1 MRTYVAQ
8 PGSHVARP
16 GSYVARPGS
25 RVRVVAL
32 GVALLLA
39 AILTVAAGPQQPATI
54 WPTSGWARATP
65 ESQGLSAVALASL
78 DTEIKTGAYG
88 NVDRMVV
95 IKGGRLVFDG
105 RYARDYREISRG
117 RTGPLGCGEG
127 CADASWM
134 HEFNYYHPNWHP
146 YYQGRDVHSL
156 QSVTKSIAA
165 TAIGI
170 ALGRGEIKSLD
181 LPFMQFFK
189 DRKVPGADP
198 RLYRATVRDVLTMR
212 SGIEWHE
219 QDRPLDDT
227 NTTVQLEKSRDW
239 IAFTLSEP
247 MDADPGTKWA
257 YNSGGSM
264 LLSGIIRSATGQHID
279 EYARQHLFQPLGIRD
294 FHWKKTPTGHPD
306 TEGGLYLSATDLAK
320 IGYLYLHDG
329 MWDGRRVLPAGWV
342 KDATARHAQPTS
354 PAWGYGYQWWIT
366 ARGREDIWAGRGF
379 GGQYLVVIPSCDIV
393 GVVHAWNIFG
403 GRTKDTFGAFLDVL
417 LARPGS

>member
-1 MRTYVAQ
+1 MKARALHSFLVATVLI
-8 PGSHVARP
+8 VA
-16 GSYVARPGS
+16 GWA
-25 RVRVVAL
+25 
-32 GVALLLA
+32 
-39 AILTVAAGPQQPATI
+39 QQPPVL
-54 WPTSGWARATP
+54 WPTSGWTRATP
-65 ESQGLSAVALASL
+65 ESQGVPAALLASL
-78 DTEIKTGAYG
+78 DAEIKAGAFG
-88 NVDRMVV
+88 HVDRMVV

-117 RTGPLGCGEG
+117 KTGPLGCGEG
-127 CADASWM
+127 CTDPAWM

-170 ALGRGEIKSLD
+170 ALGRGDIKSLD
-181 LPFMQFFK
+181 RPFLEFFK
-189 DRKVPGADP
+189 DRTLPDAAA
-198 RLYRATVRDVLTMR
+198 RLARATVRDVLTMR

-239 IAFTLSEP
+239 IAFTLSQP

-264 LLSGIIRSATGQHID
+264 LLSGIIKSATGQHID
-279 EYARQHLFQPLGIRD
+279 EYARRHLFQPLGIKD

-306 TEGGLYLSATDLAK
+306 TEGGLYLSALDLAK

-329 MWDGRRVLPAGWV
+329 MWDGHRVLPAGWV
-342 KDATARHAQPTS
+342 KDATARHAKTTS
-354 PAWGYGYQWWIT
+354 PAWDYGYQWWIT
-366 ARGREDIWAGRGF
+366 TRSGVEVWAGRGF
-379 GGQYLVVIPSCDIV
+379 GGQFLVVIPSRDIV
-393 GVVHAWNIFG
+393 GVVNAWNIFG

-417 LARPGS
+417 LAPAG

>member
-1 MRTYVAQ
+1 MKMTNLAPMWLAIV
-8 PGSHVARP
+8 
-16 GSYVARPGS
+16 
-25 RVRVVAL
+25 
-32 GVALLLA
+32 LA
-39 AILTVAAGPQQPATI
+39 ATAAAKQPTI
-54 WPTSGWARATP
+54 SWPTSSWPRATP
-65 ESQGLSAVALASL
+65 ESQSLSAVRLDSL
-78 DTEIKTGAYG
+78 DAEIKAGAFG

-127 CADASWM
+127 CTDPSWM

-170 ALGRGEIKSLD
+170 ALGRGDMKSLD
-181 LPFMQFFK
+181 QPVLHFFPTLNPQSPTLNPQSPILNNN
-189 DRKVPGADP
+189 RQSPDP
-198 RLYRATVRDVLTMR
+198 RLRRSTVRDVLTMR

-239 IAFTLSEP
+239 IAFTLAQP
-247 MDADPGTKWA
+247 MDAEPGTKWA

-264 LLSGIIRSATGQHID
+264 LLSGIVKSATGQHID
-279 EYARQHLFQPLGIRD
+279 EYARQHLFQPLGIKE

-306 TEGGLYLSATDLAK
+306 TEGGLYLSALDLAK

-329 MWDGRRVLPAGWV
+329 IWDGRRVLPAGWV
-342 KDATARHAQPTS
+342 KDATTHHAKTTS
-354 PAWGYGYQWWIT
+354 PAWDYGYQWWLT
-366 ARGREDIWAGRGF
+366 TRGDVDVWAGRGF
-379 GGQYLVVIPSCDIV
+379 GGQYLVVIPSRDIV
-393 GVVHAWNIFG
+393 GVIHAWNIFG
-403 GRTKDTFGAFLDVL
+403 ARTKDTFGAFVDAL
-417 LARPGS
+417 LAPAGG